1 MPQPAAVLS
10 MTMSDPFVTVTA
22 YSADDD
28 ARAAKGALDS
38 AGIAAVVDD
47 AVERRLKVRV
57 ENVHAIRAGD
67 VLNAQTAAAPSEI
80 HEADEEERERACPA
94 CEATDVAS
102 SRRGRMF
109 LLVAVLAIAV
119 GVGISSIDLA
129 FYAIAATAVFLLI
142 RGRWRCAACG
152 ETFD

>member
-1 MPQPAAVLS
+1 

-47 AVERRLKVRV
+47 AVERRVKVRV

-67 VLNAQTAAAPSEI
+67 VLNARTAAPSEI
-80 HEADEEERERACPA
+80 HEADEEERERACPD
-94 CEATDVAS
+94 CQSTDVAS

-119 GVGISSIDLA
+119 GVGVSSIDLA

>member
-1 MPQPAAVLS
+1 
-10 MTMSDPFVTVTA
+10 MSDPFVTVTA

-47 AVERRLKVRV
+47 AAERRLKVRV
-57 ENVHAIRAGD
+57 ENIHAIRAGD

-80 HEADEEERERACPA
+80 HEADEDARDGACPA
-94 CEATDVAS
+94 CQSTDVTS

-109 LLVAVLAIAV
+109 LLVTTLAIAV

-142 RGRWRCAACG
+142 RGRRRCAACG

>member
-1 MPQPAAVLS
+1 
-10 MTMSDPFVTVTA
+10 MSDPFVTVTA

-67 VLNAQTAAAPSEI
+67 VLNAQTAAPSEI

-94 CEATDVAS
+94 CQSTDVAP

-142 RGRWRCAACG
+142 RGRWRCATCA

>member
-1 MPQPAAVLS
+1 
-10 MTMSDPFVTVTA
+10 MTMSDRLVTVTA

-38 AGIAAVVDD
+38 AGIESVVDD

-67 VLNAQTAAAPSEI
+67 VLNAQTAAPSEI
-80 HEADEEERERACPA
+80 HEADEEERVRTCPA
-94 CEATDVAS
+94 CESPDIAA
-102 SRRGRMF
+102 SRRLQTFG
-109 LLVAVLAIAV
+109 LVATLAVAV
-119 GVGISSIDLA
+119 GVGIGYIDMA
-129 FYAIAATAVFLLI
+129 FYAIAATGVFLLI
-142 RGRWRCAACG
+142 RGRWHCISCG

>member
-1 MPQPAAVLS
+1 

-28 ARAAKGALDS
+28 ARAAQGALDS

-67 VLNAQTAAAPSEI
+67 VLNAQTAAPSEI
-80 HEADEEERERACPA
+80 HEADEEEREGACPA
-94 CEATDVAS
+94 CQSTDVAS

-142 RGRWRCAACG
+142 RGRRRCAACG